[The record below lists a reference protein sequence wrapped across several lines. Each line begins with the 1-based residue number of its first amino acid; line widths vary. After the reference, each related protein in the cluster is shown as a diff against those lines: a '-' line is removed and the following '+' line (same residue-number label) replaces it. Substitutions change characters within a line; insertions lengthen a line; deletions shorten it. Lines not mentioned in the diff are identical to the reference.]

1 MGTFCLTR
9 VSDVHYTNWLHT
21 ASVKG
26 KIVGYETGDIS
37 VQAAV
42 TVELLLGVPGLP
54 LQAMIDQQYSDS
66 RVMDKRPGMYLK
78 YLPFRYDEITAKL
91 LTGGTYAFDT
101 WDNAKD
107 YARWVRD
114 DFEVGEP
121 KTKFLKQ
128 PLFESAIARI
138 WKIIGAHSFAPIQEH
153 AVGRLQYWSYEN
165 ADGEAI
171 LRKHYEELKGAAEKQ
186 GAAAFWLMFNPEE
199 KLFGIQLAFKK
210 EQGNDEVSARRS
222 LAVVAEKP
230 GLGRG
235 VFEELRA
242 KPVFDRISL
251 FLTLW
256 LPQSRAAGGCELLIP
271 NYPVVPDI
279 THDHL

>member
-1 MGTFCLTR
+1 MTT
-9 VSDVHYTNWLHT
+9 VSP
-21 ASVKG
+21 KG
-26 KIVGYETGDIS
+26 KVVGYEPGDIP

-42 TVELLLGVPGLP
+42 TVELLLAVPGLP

-91 LTGGTYAFDT
+91 LTGGSYAFDT
-101 WDNAKD
+101 WENAKD

-128 PLFESAIARI
+128 PLFESAICRT

-153 AVGRLQYWSYEN
+153 AVGRLQYWSYE
-165 ADGEAI
+165 ATDGEAF
-171 LRKHYEELKGAAEKQ
+171 LRQHYQELKSAAEEQ

-210 EQGNDEVSARRS
+210 EERTDDASARRS
-222 LAVVAEKP
+222 LAAAAGNL
-230 GLGRG
+230 GLER
-235 VFEELRA
+235 LLPDDLPM
-242 KPVFDRISL
+242 KPVFDRTSL
-251 FLTLW
+251 LLTLW
-256 LPQSRAAGGCELLIP
+256 LPRSRAAGGSELLIP

-279 THDHL
+279 THDYL